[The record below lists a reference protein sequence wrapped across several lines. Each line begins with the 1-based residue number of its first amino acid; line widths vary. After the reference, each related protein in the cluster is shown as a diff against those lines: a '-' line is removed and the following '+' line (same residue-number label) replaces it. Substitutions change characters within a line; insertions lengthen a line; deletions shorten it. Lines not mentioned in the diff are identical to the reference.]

1 MGAGKSRG
9 LRWIWSSSWESCSTE
24 SNSTSSTL
32 VRAPK
37 SPGINR
43 VTSSWRL
50 PCRRSRWPSLKGLR
64 PSPTNNCMSRS
75 RVPWCTRNT
84 PSLPTNG
91 SITTLNTWAITCCCG
106 SGRGRKA
113 LASAPSPL
121 RNNGGL
127 PSVGLG
133 ARRANTSSNSATP
146 APVRA
151 EVKHKGIRWPSRS
164 ARSKGSCNSAGA
176 ISPCSR

>member
-1 MGAGKSRG
+1 M
-9 LRWIWSSSWESCSTE
+9 
-24 SNSTSSTL
+24 
-32 VRAPK
+32 
-37 SPGINR
+37 
-43 VTSSWRL
+43 
-50 PCRRSRWPSLKGLR
+50 
-64 PSPTNNCMSRS
+64 
-75 RVPWCTRNT
+75 
-84 PSLPTNG
+84 
-91 SITTLNTWAITCCCG
+91 
-106 SGRGRKA
+106 
-113 LASAPSPL
+113 ASAPSPL

-151 EVKHKGIRWPSRS
+151 EVKHSGIRCPSRS